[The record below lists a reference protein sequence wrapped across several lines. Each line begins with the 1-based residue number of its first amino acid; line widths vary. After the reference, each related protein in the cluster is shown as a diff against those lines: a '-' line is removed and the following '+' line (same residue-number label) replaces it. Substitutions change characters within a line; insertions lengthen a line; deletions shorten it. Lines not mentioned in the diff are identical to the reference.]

1 MKKRLNANNFKRQM
15 LENGYL
21 YEQLPPCFTTQTFS
35 EKADE
40 IFEAVKGKKYVTT
53 PTTISMHKNDGTRRI
68 VSVPNPLSF
77 ASAVHVFSSNWT
89 ICRKFTESSNSQS
102 DITFILEYEDSAG
115 RKIEREFINSER
127 QRDHLGV
134 VSHFLHSLRE
144 RIIVSLGRPYK
155 LSLDIATFYDSI
167 YTHSLAWSMC
177 GKEPAKRWHSLVVNK
192 EDKKHP
198 ELKPKYYDQADKLD
212 CATRRMKG
220 NETNGIVTGPFL
232 SRVFS
237 EMLLCGIDNIL
248 RERAGF
254 VFKRYVDDYSF
265 YFHSE
270 AEAERGLANIESV
283 LHEFGLNLNPVKT
296 RIERYPFDIADDLHK
311 RLKMAYESE
320 GVYGLLSDASRADV
334 EGSKGAFKYALK
346 MLQRK
351 ADPRKEDPIDIPILM
366 NIGISRPSCSIL
378 ALLYLKRRRATL
390 DINQVGTTLNGMIA
404 RAVEDGLG
412 QEALNALYYCRELK
426 VHLTSCNIVEVLKKG
441 NDLCRLIAL
450 DYVHNCSEL
459 IDYQAGGAGD
469 IGLAEVELLQL
480 LRGETT
486 DGQHWLL
493 IYESLN
499 YGFLNISLGEG
510 VTAEPMRH
518 LALLGVSFY
527 EGFAD
532 PDFEWATEVAT
543 NEHQLDSLAA

>member
-1 MKKRLNANNFKRQM
+1 MKKKLNANNFKRQV

-21 YEQLPPCFTTQTFS
+21 YEQLPPCFTTQTFA
-35 EKADE
+35 EKVDE
-40 IFEAVKGKKYVTT
+40 VFEVVKGKKYVTI
-53 PTTISMHKNDGTRRI
+53 PTTISMYKNDGTRRI

-89 ICRKFTESSNSQS
+89 ICRKFADSSNSQS
-102 DITFILEYEDSAG
+102 NITFILEYEDSAG
-115 RKIEREFINSER
+115 QKIEREFINSER
-127 QRDHLGV
+127 QRDRLGV

-177 GKEPAKRWHSLVVNK
+177 GKEPAKRWHSLVANK

-212 CATRRMKG
+212 CAIRRMKG

-232 SRVFS
+232 SRIFS
-237 EMLLCGIDNIL
+237 EMLLCGIDNVL

-296 RIERYPFDIADDLHK
+296 RVERYPFDIADDLHK

-320 GVYGLLSDASRADV
+320 GVYGLLSEASRADV

-351 ADPRKEDPIDIPILM
+351 ADPKKEDPIDIPILM
-366 NIGISRPSCSIL
+366 NIGISRPGCSIL
-378 ALLYLKRRRATL
+378 ALLYLRRRRATL
-390 DINQVGTTLNGMIA
+390 DINQVGATLNGMIA
-404 RAVEDGLG
+404 GAVEDGLG
-412 QEALNALYYCRELK
+412 QEALNAIYYCRELK

-441 NDLCRLIAL
+441 DDLCRLIAL
-450 DYVHNCSEL
+450 DYVHNRSEL
-459 IDYQAGGAGD
+459 IDYQAGGHGRRWSC
-469 IGLAEVELLQL
+469 
-480 LRGETT
+480 RG
-486 DGQHWLL
+486 
-493 IYESLN
+493 
-499 YGFLNISLGEG
+499 
-510 VTAEPMRH
+510 
-518 LALLGVSFY
+518 
-527 EGFAD
+527 
-532 PDFEWATEVAT
+532 
-543 NEHQLDSLAA
+543 

>member
-1 MKKRLNANNFKRQM
+1 MKKRLNTNNFRRQM

-21 YEQLPPCFTTQTFS
+21 YEQLPPCFTTRTFS

-212 CATRRMKG
+212 CAIRRMKG

-480 LRGETT
+480 LRGETM

-532 PDFEWATEVAT
+532 PNFEWATEVAT
-543 NEHQLDSLAA
+543 NEQQPDSLIA

>member
-1 MKKRLNANNFKRQM
+1 MKKKLNANNFKRQM
-15 LENGYL
+15 LESGYL

-35 EKADE
+35 RKADE
-40 IFEAVKGKKYVTT
+40 IFEVVTGKKYVTT

-89 ICRKFTESSNSQS
+89 ICHKFAESSNSQS

-134 VSHFLHSLRE
+134 ISHFLHSLRE
-144 RIIVSLGRPYK
+144 RIIVSLGHPYK

-167 YTHSLAWSMC
+167 YIHSLAWSMC

-192 EDKKHP
+192 EDRKHP

-212 CATRRMKG
+212 CAIRRMKG
-220 NETNGIVTGPFL
+220 NETNGIVTGPFP
-232 SRVFS
+232 SRIFS
-237 EMLLCGIDNIL
+237 EMLLCGIDSIL

-296 RIERYPFDIADDLHK
+296 KIERYPFDIADDLHQ

-320 GVYGLLSDASRADV
+320 GVYGLLSEASRADV

-351 ADPRKEDPIDIPILM
+351 ADSKKEDPIDIPILM

-390 DINQVGTTLNGMIA
+390 DINQVGATLNGMIA
-404 RAVEDGLG
+404 GAVEDGLG
-412 QEALNALYYCRELK
+412 QEALNALFYCRELK

-441 NDLCRLIAL
+441 DDLCRLIAL
-450 DYVHNCSEL
+450 DYVHNRSEL

-469 IGLAEVELLQL
+469 IGLAEAELSQWLS
-480 LRGETT
+480 GETT

-510 VTAEPMRH
+510 MTAEPMRH

-532 PDFEWATEVAT
+532 PNFEWATEVAT
-543 NEHQLDSLAA
+543 NEQQPDSLIA

>member
-212 CATRRMKG
+212 CAIRRMKG